1 MSTRVLVLPEV
12 RQYLRELI
20 EILFDHEYFGFEE
33 TAVKYVEDLFEDI
46 KVLLPTRS
54 KRLAPAY
61 FSRYGKDMYYCTFK
75 KSKRTQWYVFFNIYS
90 ENGELLYLIRYIS
103 NNHMVARLL

>member
-46 KVLLPTRS
+46 KVLLP
-54 KRLAPAY
+54 
-61 FSRYGKDMYYCTFK
+61 M
-75 KSKRTQWYVFFNIYS
+75 
-90 ENGELLYLIRYIS
+90 
-103 NNHMVARLL
+103 